1 MGADSDSVACHWIS
15 SPYMGCLVWPQ
26 WERMHSV
33 LLGLDVLEWIGT
45 HGELSFTERKGMGG
59 WGVYEGGTG
68 SREGCYQA
76 VNK

>member
-1 MGADSDSVACHWIS
+1 M
-15 SPYMGCLVWPQ
+15 CLI
-26 WERMHSV
+26 
-33 LLGLDVLEWIGT
+33 LLKIDVLEWIGT